1 MRPPAFVPLS
11 SVSTIP
17 YLQRTELP
25 GCYYRDS
32 DYCFLDD
39 LTEGDY
45 IDLSLNPERFT
56 GYAGP
61 SAQRVWKAIYE
72 ENCFGMSELDS
83 SSPNPALVGL
93 PDSLSSALGADGA
106 EGSKE
111 CLERRVYYKVVSG
124 LHASIST
131 HICHQDMNQT
141 TGTWVRS
148 ALCCA
153 HILCCLSDLYLG
165 S

>member
-1 MRPPAFVPLS
+1 M
-11 SVSTIP
+11 
-17 YLQRTELP
+17 P

-45 IDLSLNPERFT
+45 IDLTLNPERFT

-61 SAQRVWKAIYE
+61 SARRVWKAIYE
-72 ENCFGMSELDS
+72 ENCFGMSELNLMS
-83 SSPNPALVGL
+83 SDSPNPALVSV
-93 PDSLSSALGADGA
+93 PDSMSGALRADGA
-106 EGSKE
+106 ESSKE
-111 CLERRVYYKVVSG
+111 CLERRVYYKIVSG

-131 HICHQDMNQT
+131 HICHEDMNQT

-148 ALCCA
+148 TLTHARPPFVLTGA
-153 HILCCLSDLYLG
+153 VT
-165 S
+165 

>member
-1 MRPPAFVPLS
+1 M
-11 SVSTIP
+11 
-17 YLQRTELP
+17 LP

-45 IDLSLNPERFT
+45 VDLTLNPERFT

-61 SAQRVWKAIYE
+61 SSQRVWKAIYE
-72 ENCFGMSELDS
+72 ENCFGLSELNLLS
-83 SSPNPALVGL
+83 SNSPNPGLVSL
-93 PDSLSSALGADGA
+93 PDSMTGALQVDG
-106 EGSKE
+106 EDTKE
-111 CLERRVYYKVVSG
+111 CLERRVYYKIVSG

-131 HICHQDMNQT
+131 HICHEDMNQT

-148 ALCCA
+148 IPPLLLTSLIIVNYSGSKPPMLHLPCCGLPGA
-153 HILCCLSDLYLG
+153 A
-165 S
+165 